1 MKSLLN
7 SMLLLQHTIQSSMSY
22 LFFLSLFLLAM
33 LYVFRFFRPYLVFL
47 GIIPRKW
54 FGVLGIFTSPFIH
67 ADFNHY
73 FFNLFPLIILS
84 AFLMVFGFDF
94 YLNISVIL
102 IVLSGTLIW
111 CFARPGVHI
120 GASALI
126 TAYWGF
132 LVTEAFLGGSDNI
145 NNFIGF
151 ICLYYFTGIF
161 FGIFPREEQ
170 VSWEGH
176 LLGLIS
182 GVGIYIAAYYI
193 PAIHHQI
200 FDRPYPITLS

>member
-1 MKSLLN
+1 
-7 SMLLLQHTIQSSMSY
+7 
-22 LFFLSLFLLAM
+22 
-33 LYVFRFFRPYLVFL
+33 
-47 GIIPRKW
+47 
-54 FGVLGIFTSPFIH
+54 
-67 ADFNHY
+67 
-73 FFNLFPLIILS
+73 
-84 AFLMVFGFDF
+84 MVFGFDF